1 MPYRVA
7 LVGMSVSGQGPW
19 IRSTGMEVGV
29 RITHLLPGEKVK
41 MHTRPA
47 NGTREFA
54 TPGEFPWP
62 LLDRVPYMFEKHTE
76 GEGAPTIV
84 EVKFR

>member
-7 LVGMSVSGQGPW
+7 LVGMTSAGQGPW
-19 IRSTGMEVGV
+19 IRSTGLEMGV
-29 RITHLLPGEKVK
+29 RITHLLPGEVVK
-41 MHTRPA
+41 IHTRPA

-62 LLDRVPYMFEKHTE
+62 LFDRLPYMFEKICDS
-76 GEGAPTIV
+76 EGAPTIV
-84 EVKFR
+84 EVKFK